1 MANGKIVACLFGT
14 RDASL
19 DVCPLSPRVVKAPGD
34 GQCVKFAALSP
45 SVCQEFSV
53 PRSSRVLYFL
63 TTGSCF
69 AECGNFAV
77 LVDVHILPQGSS
89 KDTSWFS
96 DHEKEEV
103 CKLLEEVVA
112 SRVKHYLEAPKQRG
126 QGKPMEHGSS
136 GPLFL
141 TANSLHI
148 TAYFMKRWVNL
159 RCALGKRYR
168 DLRVFPEKFIVCVS
182 KLDFDPS
189 AWACD
194 SGGLQKE
201 ELSSGTSEYFTES
214 AENKKIKI
222 SLSEQIKRDI
232 LRKIAKRTKP
242 RRSSASKP
250 QISKDSEKVY
260 LGSADLQTENRK
272 NDRQASLAAR
282 SDVKRRSPGL
292 LKDCTNT
299 AESSL
304 ELPVLEQRND
314 VNQRQPDDVHS
325 QQKPHS
331 LEWLEASLL
340 SENPPC
346 SSESALPAPKQSQRV
361 TKTQAQLKTWASEEK
376 LEHFTNVSSEGTPL
390 TSINTKSNKC
400 DDNCLGPFL
409 EKTPLNSKLFSKQDM
424 TETVIDKKS
433 LTLRK
438 NPSWPPF
445 VSSSGVQTSQNEPS
459 IATKELPAVPTSCLE
474 LHPVS
479 SEKLSQKRKK
489 EVENGL
495 GKLKLR
501 RLKKSKSE
509 ILPS

>member
-1 MANGKIVACLFGT
+1 MASN
-14 RDASL
+14 
-19 DVCPLSPRVVKAPGD
+19 
-34 GQCVKFAALSP
+34 KF
-45 SVCQEFSV
+45 VIK
-53 PRSSRVLYFL
+53 
-63 TTGSCF
+63 
-69 AECGNFAV
+69 CGNFAV

-126 QGKPMEHGSS
+126 QWKPMEQGSS

-141 TANSLHI
+141 TAKSLHI

-168 DLRVFPEKFIVCVS
+168 ELRVFPEKFIVCVS

-189 AWACD
+189 AWTCD
-194 SGGLQKE
+194 SGGLKE
-201 ELSSGTSEYFTES
+201 ELSNGTSEYFTES
-214 AENKKIKI
+214 AENKKPKI
-222 SLSEQIKRDI
+222 SLSEQIKQDI
-232 LRKIAKRTKP
+232 LRKIVKRTKP

-250 QISKDSEKVY
+250 QISKDSKKVY
-260 LGSADLQTENRK
+260 LGWADSQTENR
-272 NDRQASLAAR
+272 DSDCEPSLSAQCA
-282 SDVKRRSPGL
+282 VKRRSPGL

-304 ELPVLEQRND
+304 GLPVLEQRKD
-314 VNQRQPDDVHS
+314 VHQGQPEEVHS
-325 QQKPHS
+325 QHKPRS
-331 LEWLEASLL
+331 LEQPAARLL
-340 SENPPC
+340 SESPPC
-346 SSESALPAPKQSQRV
+346 GSESAPPAPKQSQRV
-361 TKTQAQLKTWASEEK
+361 TRAQAQLQTCGSQEE
-376 LEHFTNVSSEGTPL
+376 LEHFTKVSSEGTPL
-390 TSINTKSNKC
+390 TSINTEMSEREE
-400 DDNCLGPFL
+400 NCLGPFL
-409 EKTPLNSKLFSKQDM
+409 EETAPLNSRLFSKQDV
-424 TETVIDKKS
+424 TETMVDKKS

-438 NPSWPPF
+438 NPSRSLF
-445 VSSSGVQTSQNEPS
+445 VSSIEVQTSQNEPS
-459 IATKELPAVPTSCLE
+459 TAPEELPAVPTSCLE

-495 GKLKLR
+495 RKLKLR

-509 ILPS
+509 ILP

>member
-1 MANGKIVACLFGT
+1 
-14 RDASL
+14 
-19 DVCPLSPRVVKAPGD
+19 
-34 GQCVKFAALSP
+34 Q
-45 SVCQEFSV
+45 
-53 PRSSRVLYFL
+53 
-63 TTGSCF
+63 
-69 AECGNFAV
+69 
-77 LVDVHILPQGSS
+77 
-89 KDTSWFS
+89 
-96 DHEKEEV
+96 EV

-126 QGKPMEHGSS
+126 QWKAMEHGSS

-168 DLRVFPEKFIVCVS
+168 ELRVFPEKFIVCVS

-189 AWACD
+189 AWTCD
-194 SGGLQKE
+194 NGVLKE
-201 ELSSGTSEYFTES
+201 ELSNRTSEYFTES
-214 AENKKIKI
+214 AENKKLRQR
-222 SLSEQIKRDI
+222 LSEQIKQDI
-232 LRKIAKRTKP
+232 LKKIAKRTKP
-242 RRSSASKP
+242 KRSSASKP
-250 QISKDSEKVY
+250 QISKDSKEVY
-260 LGSADLQTENRK
+260 LGSADSQTENRK
-272 NDRQASLAAR
+272 NDCQASLRAR

-304 ELPVLEQRND
+304 ELPALEQRND
-314 VNQRQPDDVHS
+314 VNQRQPDDVRS

-346 SSESALPAPKQSQRV
+346 SCESALPPPKQSQRV
-361 TKTQAQLKTWASEEK
+361 TKTQAQLKTCGSEEK
-376 LEHFTNVSSEGTPL
+376 SEHFMKVSSEGSPL
-390 TSINTKSNKC
+390 TSVNTEISKC

-409 EKTPLNSKLFSKQDM
+409 EEKTPLNSRLFSKQDK
-424 TETVIDKKS
+424 TKTVADKKS

-438 NPSWPPF
+438 KPSWSLS
-445 VSSSGVQTSQNEPS
+445 VSSSEVQTSQNEPS
-459 IATKELPAVPTSCLE
+459 TATEELPAVPTSRLE
-474 LHPVS
+474 LQLTS

-495 GKLKLR
+495 RKLKLR
-501 RLKKSKSE
+501 RLKKS
-509 ILPS
+509 

>member
-1 MANGKIVACLFGT
+1 FFF
-14 RDASL
+14 
-19 DVCPLSPRVVKAPGD
+19 
-34 GQCVKFAALSP
+34 Q
-45 SVCQEFSV
+45 
-53 PRSSRVLYFL
+53 
-63 TTGSCF
+63 
-69 AECGNFAV
+69 CGNFAV
-77 LVDVHILPQGSS
+77 LVDVHVLPQGSS

-126 QGKPMEHGSS
+126 QWKPMDHGSS

-159 RCALGKRYR
+159 RCALGKHYR

-189 AWACD
+189 AWTCD
-194 SGGLQKE
+194 NGGLEE

-214 AENKKIKI
+214 AENKKLKI
-222 SLSEQIKRDI
+222 RLSEQIKRDI
-232 LRKIAKRTKP
+232 LRKIVRRTKA

-250 QISKDSEKVY
+250 QISKDSKKVY
-260 LGSADLQTENRK
+260 LGSADSQTENRK
-272 NDRQASLAAR
+272 SECQTSLSAR
-282 SDVKRRSPGL
+282 SAVKRRSPGL

-331 LEWLEASLL
+331 LQWLEASLL

-346 SSESALPAPKQSQRV
+346 SSESALPAPKQGERV
-361 TKTQAQLKTWASEEK
+361 TKTQAQLTTCASEER
-376 LEHFTNVSSEGTPL
+376 LEHFTKVSSEGTPL
-390 TSINTKSNKC
+390 TSVSAEMSKC

-409 EKTPLNSKLFSKQDM
+409 EEKTPLNSKLFSKQDM
-424 TETVIDKKS
+424 TKTLVDKKS
-433 LTLRK
+433 LTLRR
-438 NPSWPPF
+438 NPSLCPF
-445 VSSSGVQTSQNEPS
+445 VSISGVQTSQTEPS
-459 IATKELPAVPTSCLE
+459 TATEELPAVPTSCLE
-474 LHPVS
+474 LQPVS
-479 SEKLSQKRKK
+479 SEQLSQKRKK

-495 GKLKLR
+495 RKLKLR
-501 RLKKSKSE
+501 RLK
-509 ILPS
+509 

>member
-1 MANGKIVACLFGT
+1 
-14 RDASL
+14 
-19 DVCPLSPRVVKAPGD
+19 
-34 GQCVKFAALSP
+34 
-45 SVCQEFSV
+45 FS
-53 PRSSRVLYFL
+53 SFFFSF
-63 TTGSCF
+63 F
-69 AECGNFAV
+69 QCGNFAV
-77 LVDVHILPQGSS
+77 LVDVHILPQGSC

-126 QGKPMEHGSS
+126 QWKPMEHGSA

-168 DLRVFPEKFIVCVS
+168 ELRVFPEKFIVCVS

-189 AWACD
+189 AWTCD
-194 SGGLQKE
+194 NDGLKE
-201 ELSSGTSEYFTES
+201 ELSNGTSEYFTET
-214 AENKKIKI
+214 AENKKLKI
-222 SLSEQIKRDI
+222 RLSEQIKHDI
-232 LRKIAKRTKP
+232 LRKIVKRTKP

-250 QISKDSEKVY
+250 QISKDSKKVS
-260 LGSADLQTENRK
+260 LGSADSQTENRK
-272 NDRQASLAAR
+272 NDCQTSLSAR
-282 SDVKRRSPGL
+282 PDVKRRSPGL

-314 VNQRQPDDVHS
+314 VNQRQPDDVRS

-331 LEWLEASLL
+331 LQWLEASLR

-346 SSESALPAPKQSQRV
+346 SSESALPAPKQRQRV
-361 TKTQAQLKTWASEEK
+361 SKTQAQLRTSASEEK
-376 LEHFTNVSSEGTPL
+376 LKHFTKVSSEGTPL
-390 TSINTKSNKC
+390 TSVNTEMSKC
-400 DDNCLGPFL
+400 DDGCLE
-409 EKTPLNSKLFSKQDM
+409 EKTPLNSRLFSKQDM
-424 TETVIDKKS
+424 TKTVVDTNWS
-433 LTLRK
+433 L
-438 NPSWPPF
+438 S
-445 VSSSGVQTSQNEPS
+445 VSNSGVQTSQNEPS
-459 IATKELPAVPTSCLE
+459 TATEELPAVPSSCPE
-474 LHPVS
+474 LHPMP

-495 GKLKLR
+495 RKLKLR
-501 RLKKSKSE
+501 RLKKS
-509 ILPS
+509 

>member
-1 MANGKIVACLFGT
+1 F
-14 RDASL
+14 
-19 DVCPLSPRVVKAPGD
+19 
-34 GQCVKFAALSP
+34 
-45 SVCQEFSV
+45 FS
-53 PRSSRVLYFL
+53 F
-63 TTGSCF
+63 F
-69 AECGNFAV
+69 FFFQCGNFAV

-112 SRVKHYLEAPKQRG
+112 SRVKRYLEAPRQRG
-126 QGKPMEHGSS
+126 QWKPMEHGSS

-168 DLRVFPEKFIVCVS
+168 ELRVFPEKFIVCVS

-189 AWACD
+189 AWTCD
-194 SGGLQKE
+194 NGGLKE
-201 ELSSGTSEYFTES
+201 ELSNGTSEYFTES
-214 AENKKIKI
+214 AENKKPKI
-222 SLSEQIKRDI
+222 SMNEQIKQDI
-232 LRKIAKRTKP
+232 LRKIVKRTKP

-250 QISKDSEKVY
+250 QISKGSKKVY
-260 LGSADLQTENRK
+260 LGSVESQTENRK
-272 NDRQASLAAR
+272 NCQTSPGAGSA
-282 SDVKRRSPGL
+282 VKRRSPGL

-299 AESSL
+299 AESSVGL
-304 ELPVLEQRND
+304 AVLGRRDD
-314 VNQRQPDDVHS
+314 VDQRQPDDVHS

-331 LEWLEASLL
+331 LEWSEASLL
-340 SENPPC
+340 SESPPC

-361 TKTQAQLKTWASEEK
+361 TKTRAQLKACGSEEK
-376 LEHFTNVSSEGTPL
+376 LEHFTKVSSEGTPL
-390 TSINTKSNKC
+390 ASINTEMSKC

-409 EKTPLNSKLFSKQDM
+409 EEKTPLNSRLFSKQD
-424 TETVIDKKS
+424 TTKSVVDKKS

-438 NPSWPPF
+438 NPSWSPF
-445 VSSSGVQTSQNEPS
+445 VSNSGVQTSQNEPS
-459 IATKELPAVPTSCLE
+459 TATEELPAVPTSCLE

-479 SEKLSQKRKK
+479 LEKLSQKRKK

-501 RLKKSKSE
+501 RLQKS
-509 ILPS
+509 

>member
-1 MANGKIVACLFGT
+1 
-14 RDASL
+14 
-19 DVCPLSPRVVKAPGD
+19 
-34 GQCVKFAALSP
+34 
-45 SVCQEFSV
+45 FS
-53 PRSSRVLYFL
+53 FQ
-63 TTGSCF
+63 
-69 AECGNFAV
+69 CGNFAV

-112 SRVKHYLEAPKQRG
+112 SRVKYYLETPKQRG
-126 QGKPMEHGSS
+126 QWKPMEHGSS

-168 DLRVFPEKFIVCVS
+168 ELRVFPEKFIVCVS

-189 AWACD
+189 AWTCD
-194 SGGLQKE
+194 NGGLVE
-201 ELSSGTSEYFTES
+201 ELSNGTSEYFTES
-214 AENKKIKI
+214 AENKKLKI

-232 LRKIAKRTKP
+232 LRKIVKRTKP

-250 QISKDSEKVY
+250 QISKDSKKVY

-272 NDRQASLAAR
+272 NDSRTSLGAR

-304 ELPVLEQRND
+304 ELPVLEQRKD
-314 VNQRQPDDVHS
+314 VNHRQPDDVRS

-346 SSESALPAPKQSQRV
+346 SSESALLAPKQSQRV
-361 TKTQAQLKTWASEEK
+361 TKTQAQLKTCGSEEK

-390 TSINTKSNKC
+390 TSINTEVSKC
-400 DDNCLGPFL
+400 NDNCLGSFL
-409 EKTPLNSKLFSKQDM
+409 EKTPLDSRLFSKQDM
-424 TETVIDKKS
+424 TKTVVDKKS

-438 NPSWPPF
+438 NPSLSLF
-445 VSSSGVQTSQNEPS
+445 VSNSGVQTSQNEPS
-459 IATKELPAVPTSCLE
+459 TVSEELPAVPTSCLE
-474 LHPVS
+474 LQPMS

-501 RLKKSKSE
+501 RLKK
-509 ILPS
+509 

>member
-1 MANGKIVACLFGT
+1 
-14 RDASL
+14 
-19 DVCPLSPRVVKAPGD
+19 
-34 GQCVKFAALSP
+34 Q
-45 SVCQEFSV
+45 
-53 PRSSRVLYFL
+53 
-63 TTGSCF
+63 
-69 AECGNFAV
+69 
-77 LVDVHILPQGSS
+77 
-89 KDTSWFS
+89 
-96 DHEKEEV
+96 EV

-112 SRVKHYLEAPKQRG
+112 SRVKHYLETPKQRG
-126 QGKPMEHGSS
+126 QWKAMEHGSS

-168 DLRVFPEKFIVCVS
+168 ELRVFPEKFIVCVS

-194 SGGLQKE
+194 NGVLKE
-201 ELSSGTSEYFTES
+201 ELSNGTSEYFTES
-214 AENKKIKI
+214 AENKKLKI
-222 SLSEQIKRDI
+222 SLHEQIKQDI
-232 LRKIAKRTKP
+232 LKRIAKRRKP
-242 RRSSASKP
+242 RRSSSASKP
-250 QISKDSEKVY
+250 QISKDSKKVY

-272 NDRQASLAAR
+272 NDCQTSLSAR
-282 SDVKRRSPGL
+282 SAVKRRSPGL

-304 ELPVLEQRND
+304 ELPALEQRSD
-314 VNQRQPDDVHS
+314 GNQRQPDDVRS

-361 TKTQAQLKTWASEEK
+361 TKTRAQLKTCGSEEK
-376 LEHFTNVSSEGTPL
+376 LEHFTEVSSEGTPL
-390 TSINTKSNKC
+390 TSINAEMSKC

-409 EKTPLNSKLFSKQDM
+409 EEKTSLNSRLFSKQDM
-424 TETVIDKKS
+424 TKTVADKKS

-438 NPSWPPF
+438 NPSWSLL
-445 VSSSGVQTSQNEPS
+445 VSNSGVQPSQNEPS
-459 IATKELPAVPTSCLE
+459 TATQELPAVPMSCLE

-501 RLKKSKSE
+501 RLKKS
-509 ILPS
+509 

>member
-1 MANGKIVACLFGT
+1 
-14 RDASL
+14 S
-19 DVCPLSPRVVKAPGD
+19 S
-34 GQCVKFAALSP
+34 
-45 SVCQEFSV
+45 FS
-53 PRSSRVLYFL
+53 F
-63 TTGSCF
+63 F
-69 AECGNFAV
+69 FFQCGNFAV

-103 CKLLEEVVA
+103 CNLLEEVVA

-126 QGKPMEHGSS
+126 QWKPMECRSS

-141 TANSLHI
+141 TAKSLHI

-168 DLRVFPEKFIVCVS
+168 ELRVFPEKFIVCVS

-189 AWACD
+189 AWSCEN
-194 SGGLQKE
+194 GGLKE
-201 ELSSGTSEYFTES
+201 ELSNGTSEYFTES
-214 AENKKIKI
+214 AENKKLKI
-222 SLSEQIKRDI
+222 SLSEQIKQDI
-232 LRKIAKRTKP
+232 LRKIVKRTKP
-242 RRSSASKP
+242 RRRSASKP
-250 QISKDSEKVY
+250 QISKDSKKVY
-260 LGSADLQTENRK
+260 IGSADSQTENRK
-272 NDRQASLAAR
+272 NDCETSLSAR
-282 SDVKRRSPGL
+282 SAVKRGSPGL

-304 ELPVLEQRND
+304 ELPALEQRND
-314 VNQRQPDDVHS
+314 VNQRQPDDLRS

-331 LEWLEASLL
+331 LEWSEANL

-361 TKTQAQLKTWASEEK
+361 TKTQAQLKTCGSEEK
-376 LEHFTNVSSEGTPL
+376 LEHFTKVSSEGIPL
-390 TSINTKSNKC
+390 TSIDTEMSKC

-409 EKTPLNSKLFSKQDM
+409 EENTPLRSRLFSKQDM
-424 TETVIDKKS
+424 TKTVVDKKL
-433 LTLRK
+433 LTLRTT
-438 NPSWPPF
+438 PSWSLF
-445 VSSSGVQTSQNEPS
+445 VSNSGVQTSQNEPS
-459 IATKELPAVPTSCLE
+459 TATEELPAVPTSCLE

-479 SEKLSQKRKK
+479 SEKISQKRKK

-501 RLKKSKSE
+501 RLKKS
-509 ILPS
+509 

>member
-1 MANGKIVACLFGT
+1 MASN
-14 RDASL
+14 
-19 DVCPLSPRVVKAPGD
+19 
-34 GQCVKFAALSP
+34 KF
-45 SVCQEFSV
+45 VIK
-53 PRSSRVLYFL
+53 
-63 TTGSCF
+63 
-69 AECGNFAV
+69 CGNFAV

-103 CKLLEEVVA
+103 CKLLEEVIA
-112 SRVKHYLEAPKQRG
+112 PRIKHYLETPKQRG

-194 SGGLQKE
+194 NGGLEE
-201 ELSSGTSEYFTES
+201 ELSNGTSEYFTES
-214 AENKKIKI
+214 AENKKLKI

-232 LRKIAKRTKP
+232 LRKIVKRTKP
-242 RRSSASKP
+242 RRSSAGKP
-250 QISKDSEKVY
+250 QISKDSKKVY

-272 NDRQASLAAR
+272 NSQASLGAR

-304 ELPVLEQRND
+304 ELPALEQRND

-331 LEWLEASLL
+331 LEWLEAGLL

-361 TKTQAQLKTWASEEK
+361 TKTQAQLNTCGSEEK

-390 TSINTKSNKC
+390 TSINTEITVWVM
-400 DDNCLGPFL
+400 FL
-409 EKTPLNSKLFSKQDM
+409 SALQ
-424 TETVIDKKS
+424 
-433 LTLRK
+433 
-438 NPSWPPF
+438 
-445 VSSSGVQTSQNEPS
+445 SG
-459 IATKELPAVPTSCLE
+459 
-474 LHPVS
+474 
-479 SEKLSQKRKK
+479 
-489 EVENGL
+489 
-495 GKLKLR
+495 
-501 RLKKSKSE
+501 
-509 ILPS
+509 

>member
-1 MANGKIVACLFGT
+1 FFF
-14 RDASL
+14 
-19 DVCPLSPRVVKAPGD
+19 
-34 GQCVKFAALSP
+34 Q
-45 SVCQEFSV
+45 
-53 PRSSRVLYFL
+53 
-63 TTGSCF
+63 
-69 AECGNFAV
+69 CGNFAV

-112 SRVKHYLEAPKQRG
+112 SRVKYYLETPKQRG
-126 QGKPMEHGSS
+126 QWKPMEHGSS

-189 AWACD
+189 AWTCD
-194 SGGLQKE
+194 NGGLVE
-201 ELSSGTSEYFTES
+201 ELSNGTSEYFTES
-214 AENKKIKI
+214 AENKKLKI
-222 SLSEQIKRDI
+222 SLSEQIKQDI
-232 LRKIAKRTKP
+232 LRKIVKRTKP

-250 QISKDSEKVY
+250 QISKDSKKVY

-272 NDRQASLAAR
+272 NDHQTSLGAR

-314 VNQRQPDDVHS
+314 VNQRQPDDVRS

-340 SENPPC
+340 SENPP
-346 SSESALPAPKQSQRV
+346 SGSESAPLAPKQSQRV
-361 TKTQAQLKTWASEEK
+361 TKTRAQLKTCASEEK
-376 LEHFTNVSSEGTPL
+376 LEHFTNVSSEETAL
-390 TSINTKSNKC
+390 TSISTEMSKC
-400 DDNCLGPFL
+400 DDNCLGLFL
-409 EKTPLNSKLFSKQDM
+409 EETLPLNSKLFSKQDV
-424 TETVIDKKS
+424 TKTLVDKKS

-438 NPSWPPF
+438 KPSWSPF
-445 VSSSGVQTSQNEPS
+445 VSNCGVQTSQNEPS
-459 IATKELPAVPTSCLE
+459 TATEELPAVPSSCVE

-479 SEKLSQKRKK
+479 SEKPSQKRKK

-501 RLKKSKSE
+501 RLKK
-509 ILPS
+509 

>member
-1 MANGKIVACLFGT
+1 
-14 RDASL
+14 
-19 DVCPLSPRVVKAPGD
+19 
-34 GQCVKFAALSP
+34 
-45 SVCQEFSV
+45 
-53 PRSSRVLYFL
+53 
-63 TTGSCF
+63 
-69 AECGNFAV
+69 CGNFAV

-89 KDTSWFS
+89 RDTSWFS

-112 SRVKHYLEAPKQRG
+112 SRVKYYLEAPKQRG
-126 QGKPMEHGSS
+126 QWKPMEHGSS

-168 DLRVFPEKFIVCVS
+168 ELRVFPEKFIVCVS
-182 KLDFDPS
+182 KLDFDLS
-189 AWACD
+189 AWTSD
-194 SGGLQKE
+194 NVE
-201 ELSSGTSEYFTES
+201 ELSNGTSEYFTES
-214 AENKKIKI
+214 AENKKLKI

-232 LRKIAKRTKP
+232 LKKIAKRTKP

-250 QISKDSEKVY
+250 QISKDSKRVY
-260 LGSADLQTENRK
+260 LGSADSETENRK
-272 NDRQASLAAR
+272 NDCQTSPSAR

-314 VNQRQPDDVHS
+314 VHQRQPDAVCS

-331 LEWLEASLL
+331 LEWLEANVL

-346 SSESALPAPKQSQRV
+346 SSESAPPAPKQSRRV
-361 TKTQAQLKTWASEEK
+361 TKTQAQLQTCGSEEK
-376 LEHFTNVSSEGTPL
+376 LEHCTEVSSEGTPL
-390 TSINTKSNKC
+390 TSVNAEMSKC
-400 DDNCLGPFL
+400 DNNCLGPFL
-409 EKTPLNSKLFSKQDM
+409 ERKTPLNSRLFSKQGM
-424 TETVIDKKS
+424 AKTVADKKS

-438 NPSWPPF
+438 SPSWSLSL
-445 VSSSGVQTSQNEPS
+445 SSSGVLMSQNEPNT
-459 IATKELPAVPTSCLE
+459 ATEELPAMPTSCLE

-489 EVENGL
+489 EVENIL

-501 RLKKSKSE
+501 RLKKS
-509 ILPS
+509 

>member
-1 MANGKIVACLFGT
+1 FFF
-14 RDASL
+14 
-19 DVCPLSPRVVKAPGD
+19 
-34 GQCVKFAALSP
+34 Q
-45 SVCQEFSV
+45 
-53 PRSSRVLYFL
+53 
-63 TTGSCF
+63 
-69 AECGNFAV
+69 CGNFAV

-126 QGKPMEHGSS
+126 QGKPTEQGSS

-168 DLRVFPEKFIVCVS
+168 ELRVFPEKFIVCVS

-189 AWACD
+189 AWTCD
-194 SGGLQKE
+194 NGGLKE
-201 ELSSGTSEYFTES
+201 ELSGTSEYFTEA
-214 AENKKIKI
+214 AENKEPKI
-222 SLSEQIKRDI
+222 SLSEQIKQDI
-232 LRKIAKRTKP
+232 LRKIVKRTKP

-250 QISKDSEKVY
+250 QISKDSKKAY
-260 LGSADLQTENRK
+260 PGWADSQTENRK
-272 NDRQASLAAR
+272 SDCETAPSAR
-282 SDVKRRSPGL
+282 SAVRRRSPGL

-304 ELPVLEQRND
+304 GPPVLEQRRD
-314 VNQRQPDDVHS
+314 VHQRQPEKVHS
-325 QQKPHS
+325 QRKAHS
-331 LEWLEASLL
+331 LERSEASLL
-340 SENPPC
+340 SESPPC
-346 SSESALPAPKQSQRV
+346 SSESALPAPEQSQRG
-361 TKTQAQLKTWASEEK
+361 TRARAQLETCGSQEE
-376 LEHFTNVSSEGTPL
+376 LEHFTKVSSEGTPL
-390 TSINTKSNKC
+390 MSVSTEVSEC

-409 EKTPLNSKLFSKQDM
+409 EEKTPLNSRLFSKQDV
-424 TETVIDKKS
+424 TETVADKKS

-438 NPSWPPF
+438 NPSWSLF
-445 VSSSGVQTSQNEPS
+445 VGSSGVQTSQNELSTAPE
-459 IATKELPAVPTSCLE
+459 ELPAEPTSCLE

-489 EVENGL
+489 EVESGL

-501 RLKKSKSE
+501 RLKK
-509 ILPS
+509 

>member
-1 MANGKIVACLFGT
+1 F
-14 RDASL
+14 
-19 DVCPLSPRVVKAPGD
+19 
-34 GQCVKFAALSP
+34 
-45 SVCQEFSV
+45 FSQ
-53 PRSSRVLYFL
+53 
-63 TTGSCF
+63 
-69 AECGNFAV
+69 CGNFAV

-126 QGKPMEHGSS
+126 QWKPMEHGSS

-168 DLRVFPEKFIVCVS
+168 ELRVFPEKFIVCVS

-189 AWACD
+189 AWTCD
-194 SGGLQKE
+194 NGGLKE

-214 AENKKIKI
+214 AENKKLKI
-222 SLSEQIKRDI
+222 RLSEQIKQDI
-232 LRKIAKRTKP
+232 LRKIVKRTKT
-242 RRSSASKP
+242 RRRSASKP
-250 QISKDSEKVY
+250 QISKDSKKVY
-260 LGSADLQTENRK
+260 LGSADLQTENRQ
-272 NDRQASLAAR
+272 NDRQTSLAAR
-282 SDVKRRSPGL
+282 ADVKRRSPGL

-314 VNQRQPDDVHS
+314 GNQRQPADVHS
-325 QQKPHS
+325 QQKPRS
-331 LEWLEASLL
+331 LQWLEASLL

-346 SSESALPAPKQSQRV
+346 SSESALLAPKQNQRV
-361 TKTQAQLKTWASEEK
+361 TKTQAQLKTSGSEEK
-376 LEHFTNVSSEGTPL
+376 LEHFTMVSSEETPL
-390 TSINTKSNKC
+390 TSVSTEMSKC

-409 EKTPLNSKLFSKQDM
+409 EEKTPLNSRLFSKQD
-424 TETVIDKKS
+424 TTKTVADKKS

-438 NPSWPPF
+438 SPSWSLF
-445 VSSSGVQTSQNEPS
+445 VSNSGVETSQNEPS
-459 IATKELPAVPTSCLE
+459 TATEELPAVPTSGLE
-474 LHPVS
+474 LHPVP

-501 RLKKSKSE
+501 RLKK
-509 ILPS
+509 